1 MLRLHLLVVVSW
13 FSGNRPRS
21 DAELPRLNSD
31 LRAREDKYRRSE
43 FSLGNSASDLG
54 LSGPIPSQ
62 NPKLLCLLMEFD
74 WGDIYSREMVR
85 YQVSGS
91 TRQTISS

>member
-1 MLRLHLLVVVSW
+1 MPFKLSSKTSYVARSPQMRKSHLCPSW
-13 FSGNRPRS
+13 FAAAAASYGETNFFIPRS

-54 LSGPIPSQ
+54 LLFVNGLLFIP
-62 NPKLLCLLMEFD
+62 L
-74 WGDIYSREMVR
+74 
-85 YQVSGS
+85 
-91 TRQTISS
+91 